1 MNANVKSRQF
11 CSVCKQWLDM
21 EVFPTSDGDDDDGVI
36 WFRCPQ
42 CQGFLP
48 KLSGG
53 DLQSDPAPESDSASQ
68 SDPGQ
73 VSSDSSPDTSDSE
86 KESDGTMPW
95 DSPADMM
102 AAMAAK
108 ADPVEGTS
116 EESTQPQTK
125 DDDPLLGDMEAA
137 AISDLVDIDEL
148 ETLVGGDL
156 PEDETEVKPESAPEK
171 DDRPVPEPIMEYAA
185 LLAETDISQAVPYRH
200 WGTYEVGQCIHH
212 LAWDDCGVVV
222 AKEDLPGGRQVI
234 KVYFEEAGVVRL
246 IEKAP
251 R

>member
-21 EVFPTSDGDDDDGVI
+21 EVYPTNEGEDDDGVI

-48 KLSGG
+48 KLSGA
-53 DLQSDPAPESDSASQ
+53 DLKSDPEPEAKTVLPADESSQESAESE
-68 SDPGQ
+68 PGAE
-73 VSSDSSPDTSDSE
+73 SS
-86 KESDGTMPW
+86 MRW

-102 AAMAAK
+102 AEMAAK
-108 ADPVEGTS
+108 DGPEQDESAAPV
-116 EESTQPQTK
+116 
-125 DDDPLLGDMEAA
+125 DDDPLLGAEEAVA
-137 AISDLVDIDEL
+137 LPDLDDL
-148 ETLVGGDL
+148 DKLVGDDL
-156 PEDETEVKPESAPEK
+156 ADEVKEATPENKKVK
-171 DDRPVPEPIMEYAA
+171 DDPPVPEPIMEYAA
-185 LLAETDISQAVPYRH
+185 LLAATDVSEAIPYRH

-212 LAWDDCGVVV
+212 LAWNDCGVVV
-222 AKEDLPGGRQVI
+222 AKEELPGGRLVI

-246 IEKAP
+246 IEQAP

>member
-21 EVFPTSDGDDDDGVI
+21 EVVPTSDGDDDDGVI

-53 DLQSDPAPESDSASQ
+53 DLQSDPAPESDSTPVAS
-68 SDPGQ
+68 DATPEA
-73 VSSDSSPDTSDSE
+73 SDSE
-86 KESDGTMPW
+86 TESDGSMPW

-102 AAMAAK
+102 AALASKTDPAEEGSAEIAK
-108 ADPVEGTS
+108 S
-116 EESTQPQTK
+116 ESE
-125 DDDPLLGDMEAA
+125 DDDPLLGDVEEA
-137 AISDLVDIDEL
+137 AISDLVDLDEL
-148 ETLVGGDL
+148 ETLVGGEL
-156 PEDETEVKPESAPEK
+156 AEEVIEVSPEPAPKK
-171 DDRPVPEPIMEYAA
+171 DDSPVPEPIMEYAA
-185 LLAETDISQAVPYRH
+185 LLAETDVSQAVPYRH

-222 AKEDLPGGRQVI
+222 AKEELPGGRQVI

-246 IEKAP
+246 IEQAP